1 MATTNKVIWT
11 RTKVVADDVNLG
23 TSAGNV
29 TGLSLDVKAG
39 QTYKYKFVVT
49 FNVGG
54 TDKGTGFSLNGP
66 SATYVSYKAWN
77 AESTSAATASPMS
90 VDGFS
95 ATPSAGTANPYT
107 TGNRAEFEGVV
118 TPAADGTLQVR
129 GIMESGAAAVV
140 KGGVS
145 YVEWSRIDWPSQA

>member
-11 RTKVVADDVNLG
+11 RTKVLADDVSLG
-23 TSAGNV
+23 TSAGDV
-29 TGLSLDVKAG
+29 TGLSLAVKAG
-39 QTYKYKFVVT
+39 QTYKFKFVVT
-49 FNVGG
+49 FDAGATTHG
-54 TDKGTGFSLNGP
+54 SGFSLNGP

-77 AESTSAATASPMS
+77 AESTSSPLAQPMS

-118 TPAADGTLQVR
+118 TPAADGTVQIR
-129 GIMESGAAAVV
+129 GIEESGATITV
-140 KGGVS
+140 KAGVS
-145 YVEWSRIDWPSQA
+145 YVEWSRIDWPASA

>member
-11 RTKVVADDVNLG
+11 RTKVVADDVSLG
-23 TSAGNV
+23 TSAGDV

-39 QTYKYKFVVT
+39 QTYKYKFVIT
-49 FNVGG
+49 FDVSATN
-54 TDKGTGFSLNGP
+54 KGTGFSLAGP

-77 AESTSAATASPMS
+77 AESTSSPLAQPMS

-95 ATPSAGTANPYT
+95 STPSAGTDNPYT

-118 TPAADGTLQVR
+118 TPAADGTVKIR

-140 KGGVS
+140 KAGVS
-145 YVEWSRIDWPSQA
+145 YLEWSRIDWPASA